1 MVHKNPSEGRGVTLN
16 HLLEE
21 QHSLNMRLLLAVQLR
36 DMAAQEQ
43 LRAELED
50 LAAQIERLFSG
61 SRQAFPQ

>member
-1 MVHKNPSEGRGVTLN
+1 MAHKDPSEGRGVTLN
-16 HLLEE
+16 QLLEE

-50 LAAQIERLFSG
+50 LAVQIERLFSG